1 MRRVRSRWSKEET
14 RVAMEQ
20 RLRAQTIPSRKQ
32 EGPSL
37 DEWDYEE
44 VSYDYEEDTSRLE
57 LRMCM
62 LVLTTRT
69 TSMF

>member
-20 RLRAQTIPSRKQ
+20 RLRAQTIPARKR
-32 EGPSL
+32 EGPTL

-44 VSYDYEEDTSRLE
+44 ISYDYEEDTSR
-57 LRMCM
+57 R
-62 LVLTTRT
+62 
-69 TSMF
+69 

>member
-44 VSYDYEEDTSRLE
+44 VSYDYEEDTSR
-57 LRMCM
+57 R
-62 LVLTTRT
+62 
-69 TSMF
+69 